1 MIKMKNI
8 ISRFKRLSIKS
19 RMIISLTF
27 ILAVSFIGT
36 NYMNYNSA
44 HRSVRENL
52 VNSVLPLTRD
62 NLYSEIQTHLIRPIF
77 ISSLMANDT
86 FLKDWA
92 ISGEMNMPV
101 VRKYLKTIQDKYG
114 FFSAFFVSQKT
125 GRYYHFKGLLKT
137 ISPGNS
143 HDVWYYNFIKS
154 NKEYDLDVDT
164 DEAAGNKLTVFINHR
179 LTGYHGELLGVT
191 GVGLNLDAISKMF
204 KMHNDIYKSEIYLV
218 DRQGTIQ
225 VHSDEGIIG
234 KINILQQ
241 PEFAGIAEK
250 ILSGKE
256 NSGIYEFERGD
267 KHILLTTRFIP
278 EFDWF
283 LFVEIDE
290 GTRMSGVLTGI
301 KMNLLIGLIISAII
315 ISIAIGTANYFQGR
329 LSIMAVT
336 DELTGAYNRKEFDHQ
351 FKKAAYGFQRNG
363 TPFSLI
369 IIDMDRFKTVNDT
382 MGHLKGD
389 EMLKRMSEAA
399 GKSLRLSDTLFRWGG
414 DEFIILTYGNAASAA
429 SVAERLRTF
438 FDDSFSEEPGNEKN
452 KLKVTISCGVAEFTK
467 DDTMDSILSKADAA
481 LYRAK
486 SNGRNRVE
494 V

>member
-1 MIKMKNI
+1 MINMKNI

-36 NYMNYNSA
+36 NYMNYSSA

-52 VNSVLPLTRD
+52 LNSVLPLTRD

-86 FLKDWA
+86 FLKDWT
-92 ISGEMNMPV
+92 ISGENNMSAV
-101 VRKYLKTIQDKYG
+101 QKYLKTIQDKYG

-137 ISPGNS
+137 ISSGDA

-191 GVGLNLDAISKMF
+191 GVGLNLDAITTMLKT
-204 KMHNDIYKSEIYLV
+204 HNDIYKSEIYLV
-218 DRQGTIQ
+218 DRKGTIQ
-225 VHSDEGIIG
+225 VHSDENIIE
-234 KINILQQ
+234 KMNITQQ
-241 PEFAGIAEK
+241 PEFTGIAEK

-290 GTRMSGVLTGI
+290 GTRMSGILTGI
-301 KMNLLIGLIISAII
+301 KMNLLIGLIISVII

-351 FKKAAYGFQRNG
+351 FKKAAYSFQRNG

-369 IIDMDRFKTVNDT
+369 IIDMDRFKSVNDT

-389 EMLKRMSEAA
+389 EMLKRMTDAA
-399 GKSLRLSDTLFRWGG
+399 SKSLRLTDTLFRWGG
-414 DEFIILTYGNAASAA
+414 DEFIILTYGNAASAV

-438 FDDSFSEEPGNEKN
+438 FDDSFSEEPENEKN
-452 KLKVTISCGVAEFTK
+452 KLRVTISCGVAEFTK
-467 DDTMDSILSKADAA
+467 DDTMDSVLSKADAA

-494 V
+494 S